1 MNNSPYM
8 TVRQMSK
15 FRVDC
20 SYSLVAFQKYIYFLI
35 LSALCLTGNCAA
47 QSDVPLAPEPQS
59 LPFPLAPAVPQPLPT
74 PAPTPQTPLDIA
86 PTSPQT
92 SDDLTNIPGEITV
105 KQFTFKGNTV
115 FNDQELSEIT
125 EAYLNRPITFAAL
138 LAVESAI
145 TQHYTEAGYIN
156 SGAVIP
162 AGQSLSPDAAVI
174 TIKIIEGALETI
186 NVTIDGRLNP
196 NYVRSRLAIA
206 TEKPLNQQRLLE
218 ALQLL
223 QLNPLIDTITAEL
236 SAGSSP
242 ELAILTVKVIEAD
255 TFSVEAFADNGRV
268 ESIGSFERGIRL
280 NQLNLLGVGDGLS
293 IEYANTDGS
302 NAVYTDYTVPINPY
316 NGTVKFSS
324 RLNLTQVIEPP
335 FDRLDITGDSL
346 YLDLTLRQPLIQTPS
361 EEFTVGITGSRAQSK
376 TTLLGEGFPLSPGA
390 NDEGETRIWAL
401 RLFQEWTQR
410 GAQDVLSLRS
420 QFSFGLDAFD
430 ASINETQPD
439 GSFFEWQGQGQYV
452 RSLAPDTLLVL
463 RSSVQLAN
471 QPLLSL
477 EQFTLGGLFSVRGY
491 RQNLLLTD
499 NGVFGSAEV
508 RLPLLRVNE
517 IDGLLQI
524 VPFVDFGVGWNHQD
538 NLIPTPNP
546 NTLISLGL
554 GLNWQMQNNFSA
566 RLDWGIPLTDF
577 EIQGN
582 TVPEQELYF
591 TINYRFF

>member
-1 MNNSPYM
+1 MMISRFPYLA
-8 TVRQMSK
+8 VCKMSK
-15 FRVDC
+15 IRDYCIYYLFIC
-20 SYSLVAFQKYIYFLI
+20 LKYSCFLF
-35 LSALCLTGNCAA
+35 LSAF
-47 QSDVPLAPEPQS
+47 PLADSCFAQLEAPIIPEPQPV
-59 LPFPLAPAVPQPLPT
+59 PFPLAPEIPQPLPT
-74 PAPTPQTPLDIA
+74 PAPAPNTPLEIPSTSP
-86 PTSPQT
+86 PTSEQPP
-92 SDDLTNIPGEITV
+92 NIPGEIII
-105 KQFTFKGNTV
+105 KQFQFKGNTV
-115 FNDQELSEIT
+115 FSDQVLMAIT
-125 EAYLNRPITFAAL
+125 ESYLNRPITFTEL

-145 TQHYTEAGYIN
+145 TEKYTEAGYIN

-162 AGQSLSPDAAVI
+162 AGQSLTADAAIV
-174 TIKIIEGALETI
+174 TIEIVEGALEAI
-186 NVTIDGRLNP
+186 EVTIDGRLRSD
-196 NYVRSRLAIA
+196 YVRSRLAIA

-236 SAGSSP
+236 SAGSRP
-242 ELAILTVKVIEAD
+242 ELAVLTVKVTEAD
-255 TFSVEAFADNGRV
+255 TFFIEAFADNGRV

-302 NAVYTDYTVPINPY
+302 NAVYSDYTVPINPY

-335 FDRLDITGDSL
+335 FDQLDITGDSL

-361 EEFTVGITGSRAQSK
+361 EEFAVGITGSRAQSK

-430 ASINETQPD
+430 ASINETPPD

-463 RSSVQLAN
+463 RTSVQLAN

-499 NGVFGSAEV
+499 NGVFASAEV
-508 RLPLLRVNE
+508 RLPILSVDE
-517 IDGLLQI
+517 VGGLLQI

-546 NTLISLGL
+546 NTLVSVGL
-554 GLNWQMQNNFSA
+554 G
-566 RLDWGIPLTDF
+566 
-577 EIQGN
+577 
-582 TVPEQELYF
+582 
-591 TINYRFF
+591 